1 MNSRTAIQLFKIIS
15 RLPVAGLQTWDWGAD
30 LKKLRDQAQCFECA
44 FLFFWP
50 WRRPARPRAVSAA
63 ASANPP
69 AIRLPKQCLTYLLAE
84 FCRLT
89 RYTRGPCSIARFGD
103 DLCLLRES
111 AQKSSLLSRP
121 DCSWI

>member
-30 LKKLRDQAQCFECA
+30 LNKLRDQAQCFECA

-69 AIRLPKQCLTYLLAE
+69 AIRLPKRCQ
-84 FCRLT
+84 T
-89 RYTRGPCSIARFGD
+89 RNMGFGSLGQSLF
-103 DLCLLRES
+103 LCCFITQHLGTIHS
-111 AQKSSLLSRP
+111 HSFMN
-121 DCSWI
+121 